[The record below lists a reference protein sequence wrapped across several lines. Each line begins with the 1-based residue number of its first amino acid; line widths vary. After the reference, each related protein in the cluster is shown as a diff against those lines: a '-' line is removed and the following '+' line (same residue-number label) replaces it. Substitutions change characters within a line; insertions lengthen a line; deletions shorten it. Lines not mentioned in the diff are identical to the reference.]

1 MKVVIYG
8 MSRITP
14 KQEKFIQGVIDG
26 LTQRE
31 AYRQAYDAENMKD
44 ESVDATASKLLKDRK
59 IALRYREILKETS
72 KMFLWSREQS
82 FSEYEW
88 LKDKSKASIEQDGV
102 KKATADAFL
111 NSVDGMNKMAFRDLE
126 LADKKLKAEIEKL
139 YNDMKQDKPN
149 EDKVSALMDKIDGE
163 IDDLE

>member
-1 MKVVIYG
+1 MKVVIYD
-8 MSRITP
+8 MIELTP
-14 KQEKFIQGVIDG
+14 KQEKFVQGLQSG

-31 AYRQAYDAENMKD
+31 AYRKAYNAENMKD
-44 ESVDATASKLLKDRK
+44 NTIDNSASLLLKNPK
-59 IALRYREILKETS
+59 VTARYRELLKETS